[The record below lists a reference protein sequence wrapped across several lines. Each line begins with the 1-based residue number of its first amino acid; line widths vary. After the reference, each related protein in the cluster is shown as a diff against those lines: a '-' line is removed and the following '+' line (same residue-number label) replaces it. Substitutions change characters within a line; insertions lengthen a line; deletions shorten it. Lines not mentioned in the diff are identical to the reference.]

1 MLDTDMPT
9 YEKGSVLALTPP
21 EDEFDPFWLC
31 LVESTVTAELTD
43 PNIKDIDLPITFL
56 EVVVGDN
63 YERGETTTTPF
74 DSVISVVRKA
84 GAELG
89 VTFKLSAKE
98 RSAIGEQQEKCAQ
111 ECAAD
116 GQGLDEGK
124 LMATFPV
131 AESTEQLTVAR
142 PSATAIKGV
151 EATASN
157 AGADQEPCVQ
167 CDRCGKWRALADVT
181 ALHDKWFCELNTDG
195 RYSSCEVTEHD
206 WGEDCHDRQAASGA
220 GTSANARGDTLMAE
234 LARRGLVRR
243 AKSLSSQ
250 QKGVSWYKQ
259 TMKWRAEVRHG
270 GKQEHLGYFATKDDA
285 KARYDARCLE
295 LDLDPDAGKSL
306 GFHGVSWDKTSSK
319 WRAKIES
326 DGKQKS
332 LGYFEA
338 TARGE
343 VDAALAF
350 DAAARAAGR
359 PEKANFEL

>member
-31 LVESTVTAELTD
+31 HVESTVTAELTD
-43 PNIKDIDLPITFL
+43 PNIEDIDLPITFL
-56 EVVVGDN
+56 EVVVGDD

-89 VTFKLSAKE
+89 ATFKLSAKE

-151 EATASN
+151 EAAASN

-167 CDRCGKWRALADVT
+167 CDRCGKWRALAGVT
-181 ALHDKWFCELNTDG
+181 PLPD
-195 RYSSCEVTEHD
+195 
-206 WGEDCHDRQAASGA
+206 
-220 GTSANARGDTLMAE
+220 
-234 LARRGLVRR
+234 
-243 AKSLSSQ
+243 
-250 QKGVSWYKQ
+250 
-259 TMKWRAEVRHG
+259 KWRAGSDGAEDAPAPALSFEEAEQLLLLPETTASWYGERSVEEIPGFHYDGSNGQQPFHG
-270 GKQEHLGYFATKDDA
+270 IFFEPELPIRRPSMAYKWITSGGLKGSTVWPHDHL
-285 KARYDARCLE
+285 KARVRRRYGRVTERPKKGEPAVPGGQVAE
-295 LDLDPDAGKSL
+295 G
-306 GFHGVSWDKTSSK
+306 GFV
-319 WRAKIES
+319 IPP
-326 DGKQKS
+326 
-332 LGYFEA
+332 LP
-338 TARGE
+338 
-343 VDAALAF
+343 ALF
-350 DAAARAAGR
+350 
-359 PEKANFEL
+359 FM

>member
-1 MLDTDMPT
+1 MPT

-31 LVESTVTAELTD
+31 HVESTVTAELTD

-63 YERGETTTTPF
+63 YERGETTMTPF

-89 VTFKLSAKE
+89 ATFKLSAKE

-151 EATASN
+151 EAAASN
-157 AGADQEPCVQ
+157 AGADQGPCVQ

-181 ALHDKWFCELNTDG
+181 ALPDKWFCKLNA
-195 RYSSCEVTEHD
+195 EHD

-243 AKSLSSQ
+243 AKSFSSQ
-250 QKGVSWYKQ
+250 HKGVSWHKQ
-259 TMKWRAEVRHG
+259 TMKWRA
-270 GKQEHLGYFATKDDA
+270 
-285 KARYDARCLE
+285 
-295 LDLDPDAGKSL
+295 
-306 GFHGVSWDKTSSK
+306 
-319 WRAKIES
+319 
-326 DGKQKS
+326 
-332 LGYFEA
+332 
-338 TARGE
+338 
-343 VDAALAF
+343 
-350 DAAARAAGR
+350 GR
-359 PEKANFEL
+359 NR